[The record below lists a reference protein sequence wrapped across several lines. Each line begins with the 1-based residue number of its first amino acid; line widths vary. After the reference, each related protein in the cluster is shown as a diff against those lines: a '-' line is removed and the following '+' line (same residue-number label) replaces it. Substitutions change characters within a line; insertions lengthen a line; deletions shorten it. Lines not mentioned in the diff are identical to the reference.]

1 MGNRHTKALVRQV
14 PPACRERRGGDA
26 APDTKEEEAVD
37 GGSEPNKRP
46 PMREWEV
53 VAPS

>member
-1 MGNRHTKALVRQV
+1 MGNRLKKALAWQA

-26 APDTKEEEAVD
+26 APDTKPEEAVD
-37 GGSEPNKRP
+37 RESEPTKRSR
-46 PMREWEV
+46 MREWEV